1 MLHSDSNVI
10 NNPLLSLFWKM
21 ILVEVWKFTYKIVL
35 VSTVLTDVKTCF
47 VILVGIL
54 IIHSPT
60 VFIDINIFLSDPA
73 LIKTPA
79 Y

>member
-1 MLHSDSNVI
+1 MSLIMECFYYYSNRI
-10 NNPLLSLFWKM
+10 S
-21 ILVEVWKFTYKIVL
+21 ILVKVKRITYKIVL

-60 VFIDINIFLSDPA
+60 VFIYINIFLSDPA

>member
-1 MLHSDSNVI
+1 
-10 NNPLLSLFWKM
+10 M

-35 VSTVLTDVKTCF
+35 VSTGLTDVKTRF
-47 VILVGIL
+47 IILVGIL

-60 VFIDINIFLSDPA
+60 VFIYINIFLSDPA

>member
-1 MLHSDSNVI
+1 
-10 NNPLLSLFWKM
+10 M

-35 VSTVLTDVKTCF
+35 VSTGLTDVKTRF

-60 VFIDINIFLSDPA
+60 VFIYINIFLSDPA